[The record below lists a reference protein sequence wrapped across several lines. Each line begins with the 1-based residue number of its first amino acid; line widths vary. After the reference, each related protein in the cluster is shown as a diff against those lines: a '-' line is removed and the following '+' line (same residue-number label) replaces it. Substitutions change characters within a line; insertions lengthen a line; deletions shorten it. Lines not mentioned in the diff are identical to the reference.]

1 MSHAASERRRASEA
15 VPDGG
20 ELLKSGTR
28 RSVALVRDEQGVRVL
43 KRYHARGALS
53 RQRDAARAR
62 EEHELLA
69 RLHALGLPVP
79 RPLGIQ
85 VGARGPE
92 LVLEWIEG
100 ARPLAALYKRRQ
112 GDGAVDWPIAP
123 ERAAR
128 ALGEAFGRFCA
139 AGLDHPD
146 LHAGNALLDA
156 QGRPYLVD
164 LAGARLRRKA
174 SARRVERDLVS
185 LAADSRESLPR
196 RWRMRFLLALLA
208 ALPADVTRALPPPR
222 ELARRVEER
231 GRVRRRAVLE
241 RARAR
246 WLRESGVVRAVELEL
261 GEHGR
266 IEGFARRSLELDPAG
281 PFVQLLVRALQRTQ
295 LPAEALKH
303 ESQWLL
309 ARRASLRTL
318 EREWRE
324 LGRARQH
331 RLSSARPLLL
341 VRAPRPLALYELPCE
356 LLSPPARGT
365 PRWRSSM
372 RSLAAL
378 LASLRDRG
386 LTVERVDRHTL
397 GFAENGEIL
406 WLPGTRL
413 RTRTAARERQ
423 ELLQLE
429 RALGPLTNRHRR

>member
-1 MSHAASERRRASEA
+1 MSRAASERRQASPVAPE
-15 VPDGG
+15 GG

-28 RSVALVRDEQGVRVL
+28 RSVALVRDAQGVRVL

-53 RQRDAARAR
+53 RQRDASRARA
-62 EEHELLA
+62 EHALLA

-85 VGARGPE
+85 IGERGPE

-100 ARPLAALYKRRQ
+100 ARPLATLYKRRR
-112 GDGAVDWPIAP
+112 GDGALGWPIAP

-156 QGRPYLVD
+156 RGRPYLVD
-164 LAGARLRRKA
+164 FAGARLRRGA
-174 SARRVERDLVS
+174 SASRIERNLVS
-185 LAADSRESLPR
+185 LAADSRESLPS

-208 ALPADVTRALPPPR
+208 ALPAEVARALPPTR
-222 ELARRVEER
+222 ELARRIEER
-231 GRVRRRAVLE
+231 GRERRRAVLE

-246 WLRESGVVRAVELEL
+246 WLRESGVVRAIELEL
-261 GEHGR
+261 GAHGR
-266 IEGFARRSLELDPAG
+266 IEGFARRALELDPHGA
-281 PFVQLLVRALQRTQ
+281 FVQLVQRALQRPQ
-295 LPAEALKH
+295 PAAEVLIC
-303 ESQWLL
+303 EGQWLL
-309 ARRASLRTL
+309 ARRASLRVL

-341 VRAPRPLALYELPCE
+341 VRTPRPLALYELPAE
-356 LLSPPARGT
+356 LQSPPARGT
-365 PRWRSSM
+365 PRWRAAL
-372 RSLAAL
+372 RSLAML
-378 LASLRDRG
+378 LAALRDRG

-397 GFAENGEIL
+397 GFAENGELL

-413 RTRTAARERQ
+413 RSRTAAREHA
-423 ELLQLE
+423 ELVQLE